1 MLYGYVM
8 AVLAGFLFTA
18 VRNWTG
24 RPTPTG
30 ATLAGFA
37 ALWVAGRVLVMTPYE
52 LAAAWVNAAFPV
64 AVSIT
69 GLLTACAKRGSAFA
83 NTVMPSQVPRCWGLA
98 EIADS
103 LSAHHLVRCGQ
114 KWLVKVKP
122 FFTERERPQ
131 AGAW

>member
-83 NTVMPSQVPRCWGLA
+83 NTVMPFPSTPMLGPCGNRRFAECAPPRTLRPEVAG
-98 EIADS
+98 E
-103 LSAHHLVRCGQ
+103 AHTL
-114 KWLVKVKP
+114 
-122 FFTERERPQ
+122 FTEREPQQ
-131 AGAW
+131 AGPW